1 MLRLWF
7 VMSICTVY
15 FRVYAEARFVMSIC
29 TVYFRVYAEARFVMS
44 ICTVYFRVY
53 AEALVCNV
61 YMYCVFQGI
70 C

>member
-1 MLRLWF
+1 
-7 VMSICTVY
+7 
-15 FRVYAEARFVMSIC
+15 MSIC